1 MRCAIYARVSTKY
14 DSQKTSI
21 DNQIDFFH
29 HYAAQKNWEI
39 TKIYTDES
47 SATKGSGKD
56 LKALIEDAKAG
67 LFDVILAKELSRLAR
82 NGRLSYELRDT
93 CLLNN
98 IHMVCLDNSI
108 DTTQG
113 DMDKFG
119 LYAWMYE
126 VEAANTSRRNK
137 QAKQAKARRGL
148 FVGSTPLY
156 GYYSENGVLKVR
168 DDETPNLV
176 RRIFSCYLEG
186 TGMDSIARSLTA
198 EKVPTPSQI
207 AKKSNASNLWHAS
220 TIKNILKNRH
230 YCGDLVQNRT
240 ETIAVTTTKRRN
252 LDEDGLIIQQDTHEP
267 IISRDVFQTVQKML
281 QSRTRTSTAPKKHLF
296 TNMLYCED
304 CKRGMWYKAN
314 QKGYRCGGNLKYG
327 NSYCLNKKIVREK
340 DLKNVILSDLQEIFQ
355 SFHNDSLMENL
366 SIKAN
371 KKHERMQQKLIN
383 IENKIKELRK
393 RKLNY
398 INLYAE
404 QVITKEELI
413 EYKELVDQELKEL
426 GIKRSELEQNL
437 TEGQGE
443 SYTVDL
449 FKKLKASFLVKDLAP
464 QTLHSL
470 VKKIT
475 CTTEGTIQI
484 HYNFSN
490 ELIES

>member
-21 DNQIDFFH
+21 DNQIDYFR
-29 HYAAQKNWEI
+29 HYAAKNNWEV
-39 TKIYTDES
+39 TKIYTDVQS
-47 SATKGSGKD
+47 VTKRSGSGLKD
-56 LKALIEDAKAG
+56 LIEDAKAG
-67 LFDVILAKELSRLAR
+67 LFDVIVAKELARFAR

-93 CLLNN
+93 CILHN
-98 IHMVCLDNSI
+98 IDIVCLDDSI
-108 DTTQG
+108 DTTKG

-119 LYAWMYE
+119 LYVWMYE
-126 VEAANTSRRNK
+126 TEAANTSRRNK

-168 DDETPNLV
+168 EDETPNVV
-176 RRIFSCYLEG
+176 RRIFNCYLEG
-186 TGMDSIARSLTA
+186 TGMDSIAKSLTA

-240 ETIAVTTTKRRN
+240 ETIAVTTTKRRT
-252 LDEDGLIIQQDTHEP
+252 LDEDGLIIQQNTHEP

-281 QSRTRTSTAPKKHLF
+281 QSRTRTSTAPKKHFF

-304 CKRGMWYKAN
+304 CKKGLWYKAN
-314 QKGYRCGGNLKYG
+314 QKAYRCGGNLKYG
-327 NSYCLNKKIVREK
+327 DSYCLNRKVVREK
-340 DLKNVILSDLQEIFQ
+340 ELKNVILSDLQELFQ
-355 SFHNDSLMENL
+355 SFPNDSLMENL
-366 SIKAN
+366 SSKAN
-371 KKHERMQQKLIN
+371 RKHKQMQQELIN
-383 IENKIKELRK
+383 IEHKTKELRK

-398 INLYAE
+398 VNLYTE

-426 GIKRSELEQNL
+426 DINRTQLVQNL
-437 TEGQGE
+437 TEGQDE

-449 FKKLKASFLVKDLAP
+449 LKKLKAAFLVKDLAP

-475 CTTEGTIQI
+475 CTTEGTIEI

-490 ELIES
+490 DLIEN